1 MESEGY
7 MLGSTLECAIKP
19 DVAGPIQA
27 PSGLVMRR
35 FVCGALLLGLL
46 PACQHRPESRRRADV
61 LLRDP
66 RFPRPAD
73 KVPACLTD
81 PLLAEGIRAA
91 VASVG
96 FGNVT
101 DFGPLY
107 GAGCSTAPSSVC
119 SPLVGR
125 TGSEH
130 FPQIDLSVIAFNR
143 PGCAEP
149 VAKATVV
156 FDRTHPT
163 GFVAAHDERTLA
175 ITNIRFRKWDEAR
188 WNGGRWVLEG
198 QGAEAQ
204 ARILPGSEKAW
215 DAPYTEEDQLGAPPP
230 TGAGDRQIDF
240 MSPWPASVFK
250 MMVATYVMK
259 ALDRGQTADGAPV
272 GLSTPIELPDGD
284 LVSACPKEP
293 QTISLRQALETML
306 QWSGN
311 CATASLI
318 RFLHAHQEIV
328 QSPEVDA
335 HGLPIA
341 PATRNRLNELL
352 LELGLST
359 MQMNRTIARSG
370 RWGNPNDNYDSR
382 TASVA
387 NNHMSSWDT
396 ARLLWLF
403 DDLPVAL
410 QPRWEVAPGRLVDTG
425 FVSGAQKAV
434 LREILQDSYSG
445 SALAANRTCP
455 GRSPLPGLPDPPPEL
470 GIPALLSSK
479 WLTGARLHSPAGD
492 HPYPRVVD
500 DVNPRTDES
509 PYSLDLSRCQ
519 GFAEVQ
525 YLNKAGLTNLAG
537 SSVGIVRGR
546 RDTREPFARHYIVS
560 FFSTLGTRYTD
571 PERATGLAQPRDRQA
586 APPIATTQTVP
597 RLGAALDAW
606 LALWLE

>member
-1 MESEGY
+1 
-7 MLGSTLECAIKP
+7 MLGMRP
-19 DVAGPIQA
+19 
-27 PSGLVMRR
+27 VMRR
-35 FVCGALLLGLL
+35 FVCGALLLGLV
-46 PACQHRPESRRRADV
+46 PACQHRPEWRRRADL

-81 PLLAEGIRAA
+81 SLLAEGIRAA

-96 FGNVT
+96 FGRVT

-107 GAGCSTAPSSVC
+107 GAGCSAAPSPVC
-119 SPLVGR
+119 SPLVGS
-125 TGSEH
+125 TGADR

-143 PGCAEP
+143 PGCAQP
-149 VAKATVV
+149 LAKATVV
-156 FDRTHPT
+156 FDRAHPA
-163 GFVAAHDERTLA
+163 GFVAAHDARTLE

-198 QGAEAQ
+198 QGAQ

-215 DAPYTEEDQLGAPPP
+215 DAPYTAEDQLGAPPP
-230 TGAGDRQIDF
+230 TGPVDRPIDF

-259 ALDRGQTADGAPV
+259 VLDRGQAMDGAPV
-272 GLSTPIELPDGD
+272 SLSTPIELPEGA

-335 HGLPIA
+335 QGLPVA

-352 LELGLST
+352 AELGLST
-359 MQMNRTIARSG
+359 MQMNRTIARTG
-370 RWGNPNDNYDSR
+370 RWGNPNDNYDAR

-387 NNHMSSWDT
+387 NNHMNSWDT

-403 DDLPVAL
+403 DDLPAAL
-410 QPRWEVAPGRLVDTG
+410 RPRWEVAPGRPVDTG
-425 FVSGAQKAV
+425 FVSDAQKAV

-455 GRSPLPGLPDPPPEL
+455 GRSLPQEAAGPPPEL

-479 WLTGARLHSPAGD
+479 WLTGNRLHSPFGD

-500 DVNPRTDES
+500 DVSPRTDDS
-509 PYSLDLSRCQ
+509 PYSQDLSRCQ
-519 GFAEVQ
+519 GFAEVR

-546 RDTREPFARHYIVS
+546 KDTRKPFARHYIVS

-571 PERATGLAQPRDRQA
+571 PERAAVLALPRERNA
-586 APPIATTQTVP
+586 VPPIATTQTVP